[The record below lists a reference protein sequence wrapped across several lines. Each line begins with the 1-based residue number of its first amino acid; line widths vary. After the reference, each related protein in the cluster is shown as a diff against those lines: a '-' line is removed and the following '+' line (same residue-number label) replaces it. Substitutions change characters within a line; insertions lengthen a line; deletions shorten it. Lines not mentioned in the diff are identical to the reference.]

1 MRALS
6 LLAALLVGC
15 TDPKDPADAAGDDT
29 GGPVVETDPF
39 RLATFNI
46 DWLSP
51 RVADPDDWRPRNS
64 IDHQLLNSLILEHEL
79 DIVALQEIE
88 GQAALD
94 ALRFGDPWAS
104 VVGTEGW
111 SQNLAILYRS
121 DLFTVE
127 DVREIRLPG
136 TDWPDRFPLVATV
149 RHVDGMTFTLVVV
162 HNNAYADDV
171 DAAYR
176 YNQTA
181 RLREYL
187 DVGLPEEVAPQLA
200 QSVVV
205 AGDFNDDFDPLNAD
219 YPSLELMEEGELW
232 RFATRQADAATTIG
246 YESTIDHIVLSADMV
261 KRWTERDAAGGCHV
275 ILHDELEPWSNY
287 SGGYGNDQNISSHR
301 PVWITLDAAG
311 R

>member
-1 MRALS
+1 MRVLPM
-6 LLAALLVGC
+6 LAALLVGC
-15 TDPKDPADAAGDDT
+15 TDPKDSADPSGDSGGEPA
-29 GGPVVETDPF
+29 VEADPF

-51 RVADPDDWRPRNS
+51 RVADPEDWEPRNT
-64 IDHQLLNSLILEHEL
+64 IDHQLLHSLIEEHAF

-94 ALRFGDPWAS
+94 VLRFGDPWAS
-104 VVGTEGW
+104 VVGTQGW

-121 DLFTVE
+121 DLFTVD

-162 HNNAYADDV
+162 HHNAYAGAQ

-176 YNQTA
+176 YNQAA

-187 DVGLPEEVAPQLA
+187 DAGLPEEVPPQLA

-205 AGDFNDDFDPLNAD
+205 AGDFNDDFEPLNDD
-219 YPSLELMEEGELW
+219 YPSLQLMEEGEVW
-232 RFATRQADAATTIG
+232 RFATRQAEAATTIG
-246 YESTIDHIVLSADMV
+246 YESTIDHIVMSADMV
-261 KRWTERDAAGGCHV
+261 DRWTERAAAKGCHV
-275 ILHDELEPWSNY
+275 VEHDALEPWSNY
-287 SGGYGNDQNISSHR
+287 GGGYGNDQNISSHR
-301 PVWITLDAAG
+301 PVWIELDAAV